1 MLVRYVTVL
10 VMGKMTAKIY
20 EQGGVMMRR
29 IIYAASLLMI
39 MLTIIIWP
47 VPARGQDEQALVYTV
62 NVEDTVTSG
71 TAKNIKRAIDYAQ
84 SQNADALVILIN
96 TPGGLVD
103 ATLDII
109 QDMSRAEIPV
119 ITYVTPQG
127 AIAASAGT
135 FILMGGHLA
144 AMSPGT
150 TCGAAMPVTM
160 TAEGGGT
167 EAADQ
172 KTINFLA
179 EHMRS
184 IAQER
189 GRPGDIAEKFVLE
202 NLSLNNQ
209 EALKQGM
216 IDAAAK
222 DLEELLEVIN
232 GRDVSTAAGKIIL
245 NTGDAQIINLE
256 MTTEEKLTHIIS
268 NPSLAVILLMLGI
281 YGLIIAFSTPGFFLP
296 VVLGSIF
303 LILGLFGVGLF
314 EVNLTAILLIVLGIV
329 LLITELFTPTYGVL
343 GVGGIVSIVLGILFL
358 PVEPLMPG
366 NWFTAFKGMA
376 IGTGIVGAGFVFIV
390 IRGVFNLRKIKPMQ
404 GEAEFADSVGIVIDP
419 LNPLGQVRIR
429 GEIWQ
434 AVSKNGEIP
443 AGNKVK
449 VIARDGINLVV
460 ERSEDFPD

>member
-1 MLVRYVTVL
+1 MR
-10 VMGKMTAKIY
+10 KIFLT
-20 EQGGVMMRR
+20 
-29 IIYAASLLMI
+29 ASLMMI
-39 MLTIIIWP
+39 ILAAVIWP
-47 VPARGQDEQALVYTV
+47 IPVKSQNEQPLVYTV
-62 NVEDTVTSG
+62 SVEDTVTMG
-71 TAKNIKRAIDYAQ
+71 TAKNIRRAIVHAQ
-84 SQNADALVILIN
+84 NQGADALVILIN

-109 QDMSRAEIPV
+109 QDISQAQIPV

-135 FILMGGHLA
+135 FILMGGHVA

-167 EAADQ
+167 QAADQ

-189 GRPGDIAEKFVLE
+189 GRPGDTAEKFVLE

-216 IDAAAK
+216 IDGIAK
-222 DLEELLEVIN
+222 NLEALLADLD
-232 GRDVSTAAGKIIL
+232 GREVSTAAEKVIL
-245 NTGDAQIINLE
+245 NTTGAQIIDVE

-268 NPSLAVILLMLGI
+268 NPTLAVIFLMLGI

-296 VVLGSIF
+296 EVLGSIC
-303 LILGLFGVGLF
+303 LILGLFGLGLF
-314 EVNLTAILLIVLGIV
+314 EVNLTAGLLIILGIV
-329 LLITELFTPTYGVL
+329 LLIAELFTPTYGVL
-343 GVGGIVSIVLGILFL
+343 GVGGVASMVLGIAFL
-358 PVEPLMPG
+358 PMEPMMPVK
-366 NWFTAFKGMA
+366 WFDAFRGMA

-390 IRGVFNLRKIKPMQ
+390 LRGVYNLRKIKPMQ
-404 GEAEFADSVGIVIDP
+404 GEAEFADNIGMAIEDLAP
-419 LNPLGQVRIR
+419 AGQVKIR

-434 AVSKNGEIP
+434 AVSRSGEIA
-443 AGNKVK
+443 AGQKVK
-449 VIARDGINLVV
+449 VTAREGIKLVV
-460 ERSEDFPD
+460 EKWQETAAEDQ